1 MRITRVTL
9 HPVSTRRETGIK
21 NQHVIVRLETD
32 RGITGIGEMSDM
44 SHPPAMQ
51 PDLGDLELVANQLL
65 VGREPIAMAEN
76 YQRLTEALP
85 SEGKVSVIRCG
96 LELALWDA
104 VAKDFGQPVYNL
116 IGGKLRDRM
125 RVCYPIFRMTS
136 VDEVESN
143 LARVAQ
149 RYGEGFD
156 LFRLYCGGNLDADE
170 LFLRGVRDRWGSAI
184 QIKSLDL
191 SALYD
196 WKTGL
201 KAIERL
207 IDIANPIIVESPC
220 YRTDLAGMAEIRRRV
235 RVPISEHV
243 FGLRDAYRL
252 AEARAVDIFNV
263 SLQACGGITESRQ
276 VYALAEAAGLGTLV
290 GTTQELSIGTAAQL
304 HLAAAMTN
312 LTHPGDCTGPVLYRD
327 DVAADRVVYDHSHA
341 VIPDGIG
348 WGITLDDTMLDTLRA
363 PLTMAKQWMSPLR
376 TAERTVETEES
387 ATPTAS

>member
-9 HPVSTRRETGIK
+9 HPVSTRRETGSR

-32 RGITGIGEMSDM
+32 NGIVGIGEMSDL

-51 PDLGDLELVANQLL
+51 PDLGDLVVVANQLL
-65 VGREPIAMAEN
+65 VGREPIALAEN
-76 YQRLTEALP
+76 AQRLADALP

-104 VAKDFGQPVYNL
+104 VAKDLGQPVYNL
-116 IGGKLRDRM
+116 LGGKLRDRL
-125 RVCYPIFRMTS
+125 RVCYPIFRMQS
-136 VDEVESN
+136 VDEVEPN
-143 LARVAQ
+143 LARIAR
-149 RYGEGFD
+149 RYAEGFD
-156 LFRLYCGGNLDADE
+156 LFRLYCGGNVEADE
-170 LFLRGVRDRWGSAI
+170 RFLRGVRERWGTEI

-201 KAIERL
+201 NTIERL
-207 IDIANPIIVESPC
+207 LDLADPLLVESPC

-235 RVPISEHV
+235 RVPVSEHV

-252 AEARAVDIFNV
+252 AEARAVDIFNI
-263 SLQACGGITESRQ
+263 SLQACGGITEARQ
-276 VYALAEAAGLGTLV
+276 VYALAAAAGIGTLI

-304 HLAAAMTN
+304 HLATAMPN

-327 DVAADRVVYDHSHA
+327 DVAAERVRYEHSHA
-341 VIPDGIG
+341 VVPTGIG
-348 WGITLDDTMLDTLRA
+348 WGIALAEGMLDTLHA
-363 PLTMAKQWMSPLR
+363 PLTMAG
-376 TAERTVETEES
+376 A
-387 ATPTAS
+387 